1 MQFHNYSA
9 VSATRER
16 ASGAGAQHL
25 LLSLKYPAALY
36 LGSASWKVF
45 GSPKFLMMIP
55 KHLTPSVFF
64 GFCFLR
70 DKLIT
75 KQPFCASGMGRGART
90 TPFKLKL

>member
-55 KHLTPSVFF
+55 KHLTPSVFLF
-64 GFCFLR
+64 FDFLFFKRQADNQAALLCLR
-70 DKLIT
+70 D
-75 KQPFCASGMGRGART
+75 GERGT
-90 TPFKLKL
+90 DHSF